1 VQVAYAITH
10 FTYET
15 TVCTPHAALSGSCQ
29 DVAQHDRS
37 SWSETVACSLTGA
50 WRAEASAVYASKTGV
65 LQTGGRKRERFPTG
79 WRGQQIAPWARTAV
93 HTVSIADLHGSSF
106 VAPNSYTSPGKG
118 SAETLQ
124 VKQQVTHALH
134 AVTETHCDD
143 LQIQRGKL
151 TT

>member
-1 VQVAYAITH
+1 MT
-10 FTYET
+10 EG
-15 TVCTPHAALSGSCQ
+15 C
-29 DVAQHDRS
+29 
-37 SWSETVACSLTGA
+37 WSETVACSIQGA
-50 WRAEASAVYASKTGV
+50 RRAEASAVYASKTGV

-124 VKQQVTHALH
+124 GKQQVTHALH

-143 LQIQRGKL
+143 LQVQRGKL
-151 TT
+151 TIYTPVLKYMHFIWACQCFAFTHVKWAHDRF